1 MQTALLMDPA
11 LVDHF
16 FGPEEQ
22 VQLQERLGVDPRA
35 ATTELPAASALADVE
50 LLITGWGAP
59 DLSSGALELLP
70 RLRAIVHT
78 GGGVS
83 CAQEAAGRGIM
94 VSSAR
99 QQNALPVAQYTMA
112 MITLAAKD
120 IPWASRTYPAQQRF
134 IDREAEHADTGLDG
148 RSVGIVG
155 ASTIGELVIRSL
167 RAQDV
172 HVAAYDPLLTDER
185 AAALGVVRVD
195 DLTSLAARSRILSV
209 HAPDTPSTRGL
220 ISAEVLQS
228 LPNGSTFINTAR
240 GALVDQQALVAE
252 LETGRLRAI
261 LDVTE
266 PEVLPPG
273 HPLYFLPNV
282 LLTPHMAG
290 SMGTELRR
298 LGASALREA
307 LRVQQGEDILH
318 PVPAQEVSA

>member
-1 MQTALLMDPA
+1 
-11 LVDHF
+11 
-16 FGPEEQ
+16 
-22 VQLQERLGVDPRA
+22 
-35 ATTELPAASALADVE
+35 
-50 LLITGWGAP
+50 
-59 DLSSGALELLP
+59 
-70 RLRAIVHT
+70 
-78 GGGVS
+78 
-83 CAQEAAGRGIM
+83 
-94 VSSAR
+94 
-99 QQNALPVAQYTMA
+99 
-112 MITLAAKD
+112 
-120 IPWASRTYPAQQRF
+120 
-134 IDREAEHADTGLDG
+134 
-148 RSVGIVG
+148 
-155 ASTIGELVIRSL
+155 
-167 RAQDV
+167 
-172 HVAAYDPLLTDER
+172 
-185 AAALGVVRVD
+185 RVD

-318 PVPAQEVSA
+318 PIPAQEVSAWARSTIRSFTASTPIRPSCASETTTTWPPAPSNIIPQCVCTTVATSSTGRFSVMPSLTTTCVGCRTPEVCGPPA